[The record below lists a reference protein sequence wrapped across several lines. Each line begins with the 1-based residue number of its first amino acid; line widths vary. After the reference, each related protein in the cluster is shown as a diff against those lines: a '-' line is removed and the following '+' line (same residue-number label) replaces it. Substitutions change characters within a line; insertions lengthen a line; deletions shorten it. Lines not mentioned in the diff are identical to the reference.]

1 MMLFCNYL
9 VTIGIFAIPT
19 GRLVN
24 NDLHLQHAAAAPC
37 PNCGTPLAGNFCQGC
52 GQPTHLHVPS
62 AREFLHEF
70 IAHYVALEGK
80 LWKSVALLIFRPGR
94 LTRDYIEGKRARYI
108 EPLRLYLTFSIIF
121 FAIFKL
127 GGVNFGGGE
136 PDTPP
141 ARQEASVAQKAG
153 TASEAAVTPEQ
164 RAREQAREERRR
176 AREKNPDRNLIV
188 LEKSDDVKAK
198 EFAASIHPAL
208 GPKVEHF
215 LQLQNEER
223 NAALKRAFF
232 SYAPYAIF
240 LLMPVFAALLKL
252 LYLGSGRRYGEHLLF
267 ALHANAFAFLMLSLV
282 IILPDRVP
290 LVAPLLMLWLT
301 FYLPTAMRKVYGG
314 GRIVTFLRWLVLMA
328 MHLVCSA
335 LAIIAASG
343 LAVIA

>member
-1 MMLFCNYL
+1 M
-9 VTIGIFAIPT
+9 
-19 GRLVN
+19 N
-24 NDLHLQHAAAAPC
+24 NDLQVQHAAAAHC
-37 PNCGTPLAGNFCQGC
+37 PNCGTQLAGNFCQGC

-94 LTRDYIEGKRARYI
+94 LTRDYIEGKRVRYI

-121 FAIFKL
+121 FAIFKFS
-127 GGVNFGGGE
+127 GNSFGDSVSTV
-136 PDTPP
+136 PS
-141 ARQEASVAQKAG
+141 ARDSQAAVEVKAEAAKEVAAVLERRKQEAAG
-153 TASEAAVTPEQ
+153 TAGAKK
-164 RAREQAREERRR
+164 ERKSLI
-176 AREKNPDRNLIV
+176 AFDDGEKNSA
-188 LEKSDDVKAK
+188 EK
-198 EFAASIHPAL
+198 FAASVHPTL
-208 GPKVEHF
+208 GKKVAHF
-215 LQLQNEER
+215 SELPEAER

-267 ALHANAFAFLMLSLV
+267 ALHANAFAFLMLSL
-282 IILPDRVP
+282 ILILPDFIP
-290 LVAPLLMLWLT
+290 LVGMGLMLWLT

-314 GRIVTFLRWLVLMA
+314 GRILTFLRWVVLMG

-335 LAIIAASG
+335 LAIIAAFG